1 MRTRLSPR
9 FPARETHEL
18 RLGGTDGRIDG
29 GLNVTD
35 LPHTLDTS
43 QSPDCR
49 NVWFYEGT
57 LTKRWGQ
64 RAAGTLNL
72 GVEIMAAIADSTG
85 GVVLQA
91 GQGLYRMDLE
101 SGAYEKVGE
110 LQGADGTAPKGT
122 FFRYGDAVY
131 FLNGVDYLVSTS
143 GGFSAVEPYVPIVY
157 AGRSPS
163 GSVAGSTSG
172 SINVLTNRYRVAF
185 SGDGSSTVY
194 TMPAGY
200 SVAADA
206 VTVTVNGVEMKENNG
221 FSFNRTNQKAT
232 FSAAP
237 SAGTNNVVFT
247 LTGTDAAQSADLLAC
262 RHAIVYAGDS
272 RVMLGGN
279 GTNTLYYS
287 QQYQPTYFPTE
298 NRLHVGNDEDITGFG
313 RQYDLLAVFKAH
325 EIATVSYSYSAGTTK
340 LTANILS
347 PVVGCDMP
355 GSICNIDNRI
365 VFANTQQGVSVITST
380 SRENEHNVLTV
391 SRNVN
396 PRLLAEPR
404 ERLTEASACCFE
416 GRYWLSVGGHVYLWD
431 NVARPVRNSTDEDAL
446 RGLSWYY
453 FDNIPAVAWFSHENT
468 LYYARREAAG
478 EENGVVVQF
487 VRQFNDFGQ
496 AIAAHWR
503 SAALDFGRPNWY
515 KTLERIWFVC
525 RGAVSSDTA
534 VRYLFDEKKSDV
546 SLSEPVNLKVSSF
559 SWRLFNWSKFSW
571 DVPGY
576 FRTFS
581 RRPLRRRVLF
591 FSIELESADVSRDLS
606 LADIVVQ
613 YRFDYKLK

>member
-1 MRTRLSPR
+1 M
-9 FPARETHEL
+9 
-18 RLGGTDGRIDG
+18 
-29 GLNVTD
+29 
-35 LPHTLDTS
+35 
-43 QSPDCR
+43 
-49 NVWFYEGT
+49 
-57 LTKRWGQ
+57 
-64 RAAGTLNL
+64 
-72 GVEIMAAIADSTG
+72 
-85 GVVLQA
+85 
-91 GQGLYRMDLE
+91 
-101 SGAYEKVGE
+101 
-110 LQGADGTAPKGT
+110 
-122 FFRYGDAVY
+122 
-131 FLNGVDYLVSTS
+131 DYLVLSED
-143 GGFSAVEPYVPIVY
+143 GFSAVEPYVPIVY
-157 AGRSPS
+157 ADRSPS

-272 RVMLGGN
+272 RVMLGGT
-279 GTNTLYYS
+279 GRIRSTIRSSTS
-287 QQYQPTYFPTE
+287 PPISRRKT
-298 NRLHVGNDEDITGFG
+298 GSMWGDDEDITGFG